1 MKNLEWYC
9 NTLFHLKIRNTEIC
23 IINKIW
29 AHVLI
34 TLLVLYWYMI
44 ACFLVHTGKRTWSIW
59 DVVHLYSNTKK
70 LLKLAHVAL
79 MFVKFGKC
87 SKHGNPLCLR
97 ISGSA
102 HSGGTIFWIQN
113 CILSVP
119 KLYTFL
125 LLSELITVHT
135 LLRREQRWARWNRR
149 ESWNHLRSH
158 LPANLLQPAPMISRD
173 GFWRPQG
180 APENILILNI

>member
-1 MKNLEWYC
+1 MGPCVNYITGTVLVYDRMLSGAHWKENLVYLRC
-9 NTLFHLKIRNTEIC
+9 GPPLQQHQKPP
-23 IINKIW
+23 K
-29 AHVLI
+29 
-34 TLLVLYWYMI
+34 
-44 ACFLVHTGKRTWSIW
+44 
-59 DVVHLYSNTKK
+59 
-70 LLKLAHVAL
+70 KLAHVAL

-102 HSGGTIFWIQN
+102 HSGGTISWIQN

-125 LLSELITVHT
+125 LLSELIEVHT

>member
-1 MKNLEWYC
+1 MGPCVNYITGTVLVYDRMLSGAHWKENLVYLRC
-9 NTLFHLKIRNTEIC
+9 GPPLQQHQKPP
-23 IINKIW
+23 K
-29 AHVLI
+29 
-34 TLLVLYWYMI
+34 
-44 ACFLVHTGKRTWSIW
+44 
-59 DVVHLYSNTKK
+59 
-70 LLKLAHVAL
+70 KLAHVAL

-125 LLSELITVHT
+125 LLSELIEVHT

-173 GFWRPQG
+173 GFLRPQG